1 MTSPSPE
8 AMKAMQRYA
17 DGMRRIAPW
26 LPIVTALGAAT
37 VVTAFSPTTPWAIS
51 IAVWVSVTP
60 YLIPM
65 LLLAGA
71 TGVRRRSAAPPWMSR
86 VALALAL
93 PALVLAV
100 LPPLVVAAHFVF
112 QLTIPEDYAAASI
125 CIWAASVMVT
135 AMWVLSAACRWVW
148 WPRPVAA
155 VGTPPYRLA
164 APPREVPRASRIGL
178 HGAKSG
184 VAMCLL
190 SVGLVAFLYALS
202 DPQPLGGA
210 DGVDW
215 VVRGSGSADRHPGG
229 RVTADFVRGTA
240 AVPY

>member
-1 MTSPSPE
+1 MV
-8 AMKAMQRYA
+8 RYA
-17 DGMRRIAPW
+17 DGMRRVAPW
-26 LPIVTALGAAT
+26 LPIVTALGTAT
-37 VVTAFSPTTPWAIS
+37 VVTAFSPKTPWAVSVAI
-51 IAVWVSVTP
+51 WVFVTP

-71 TGVRRRSAAPPWMSR
+71 TGIRRRSAAPPWMWQ

-93 PALVLAV
+93 PALVVAV
-100 LPPLVVAAHFVF
+100 LLPLFIAAQFVF
-112 QLTIPEDYAAASI
+112 QLTIVEDYAAASF
-125 CIWAASVMVT
+125 CVWAASVVIT
-135 AMWVLSAACRWVW
+135 ALWLLSAACRWVW

-164 APPREVPRASRIGL
+164 APPREVPRASRIRL

-184 VAMCLL
+184 VAMCLV

-215 VVRGSGSADRHPGG
+215 VVRGSGSAELLGGAAAATPPPGPKK
-229 RVTADFVRGTA
+229 AATA
-240 AVPY
+240 AATAT